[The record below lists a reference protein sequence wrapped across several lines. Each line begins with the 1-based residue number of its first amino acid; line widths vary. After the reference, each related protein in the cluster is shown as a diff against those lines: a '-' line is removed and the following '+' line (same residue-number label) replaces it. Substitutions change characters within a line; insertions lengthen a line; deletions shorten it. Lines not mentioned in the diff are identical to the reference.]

1 MNKFRISTR
10 LTLSF
15 GILLLFSIISTSFA
29 IMNTRSNADATRR
42 MMEQPLA
49 KERLVADW
57 NALLKASISRTSLIA
72 RSSDAT
78 LATNF
83 SDVIADGVQKATAL
97 TKEIESLLSSEDE
110 KNLFKE
116 IQQARAAYVSAKES
130 VLKLRK
136 SGDDNLA
143 VTEFNDKFIPASKV
157 FEGKVAELLAIQR
170 KSIDETSAAIMQS
183 SQHSTIL
190 VIIMSLLLI
199 AIGVVISYFIS
210 ISITVPLKNAVYVAD
225 KVASGDLT
233 TTIDQHASDEI
244 GDLMRAL
251 GRMNDSL
258 RTIVSQVKT
267 SAHSITSAA
276 GEISTGN
283 MDLSNRTEQQ
293 AGSLEETAAS
303 IEELT
308 ATVKQNAENA
318 HHADEMA
325 GTASEVALK
334 GGEVVSKVVD
344 TMRSINDSS
353 KKIVDII
360 SVIDG
365 IAFQTN
371 ILALNA
377 AVEAARAG
385 EQGRGFAVV
394 ASEVR
399 NLAQRS
405 ASAAK
410 EIKGLISD
418 SVENVNAGTKLVDE
432 AGASMD
438 RVVTSIRDVKEI
450 ISEINIASKEQSGGI
465 EQVNQA
471 IIEIDN
477 NTQQNSAL
485 VEQAAAA
492 AQSMLD
498 QAAELAK
505 MVDTFKIDSH
515 GISAPNLVRPA
526 RRSAISTS
534 NSIVKVA
541 QRTRTATTPRIAK
554 KTVDDKSQE
563 WEEF

>member
-83 SDVIADGVQKATAL
+83 SDVIAEGVQKATAL
-97 TKEIESLLSSEDE
+97 TKEIESWLSSEDE

-136 SGDDNLA
+136 SGDDTLA

-258 RTIVSQVKT
+258 RTIVSQVKI
-267 SAHSITSAA
+267 SAHSISSAA

-353 KKIVDII
+353 KK
-360 SVIDG
+360 SL
-365 IAFQTN
+365 
-371 ILALNA
+371 IL
-377 AVEAARAG
+377 
-385 EQGRGFAVV
+385 
-394 ASEVR
+394 
-399 NLAQRS
+399 S
-405 ASAAK
+405 A
-410 EIKGLISD
+410 
-418 SVENVNAGTKLVDE
+418 
-432 AGASMD
+432 
-438 RVVTSIRDVKEI
+438 
-450 ISEINIASKEQSGGI
+450 
-465 EQVNQA
+465 
-471 IIEIDN
+471 
-477 NTQQNSAL
+477 
-485 VEQAAAA
+485 
-492 AQSMLD
+492 
-498 QAAELAK
+498 
-505 MVDTFKIDSH
+505 
-515 GISAPNLVRPA
+515 
-526 RRSAISTS
+526 
-534 NSIVKVA
+534 
-541 QRTRTATTPRIAK
+541 
-554 KTVDDKSQE
+554 
-563 WEEF
+563 